1 MSFPPSDG
9 ITIRSMKPRS
19 ANRAA
24 SRWSSS
30 WCVRAAAIRSTFCGR
45 PSPRGDAA
53 HDVMARPLRWQSSPP
68 MPLAVVHSDEVLP
81 SIPRYAN
88 GKSVGAVARDLDL
101 TESAAT
107 ESERRTLRRCLPRM
121 REHQRL
127 MSRSDGGGRRRSTAV
142 TAPKGRPRIV
152 EPATSDSY
160 GIGGGGCVQAAGRGS
175 MTGIARRNS

>member
-1 MSFPPSDG
+1 M
-9 ITIRSMKPRS
+9 IRTALLLVRDLVRFVALTCSSPHLPRS
-19 ANRAA
+19 RESLPSQATGLLRRAE
-24 SRWSSS
+24 
-30 WCVRAAAIRSTFCGR
+30 
-45 PSPRGDAA
+45 
-53 HDVMARPLRWQSSPP
+53 RPLRWQSSPP
-68 MPLAVVHSDEVLP
+68 MPLAVVQSDEVPP
-81 SIPRYAN
+81 SIPGYAN
-88 GKSVGAVARDLDL
+88 GKSVGAVASDLDL

-160 GIGGGGCVQAAGRGS
+160 GIGGGGCVQAFGRGS